1 MVSAGNSNTKRVNKS
16 TPRVYTR
23 CVQSCEVKTI
33 GERIRQAREA
43 KGLSGQALAEL
54 VGYRHQSA
62 IGNLEARASGQ
73 GGNKIGAIADA
84 LGVPLEWLMRGPDA
98 NEIPFLAKSAGLSYS
113 VAEPSAA
120 LIIHDTDPTKSIDPW
135 TYEAVQILTRLNEA
149 DRRAAVLN
157 LRTFVQNL
165 GPPGNGQT
173 LPTAK
178 LYQWPHKG
186 VIRR

>member
-1 MVSAGNSNTKRVNKS
+1 MLSTGNYNTKRVKKS

-43 KGLSGQALAEL
+43 KGLSGQALAER
-54 VGYRHQSA
+54 VGYSHQSA

-84 LGVPLEWLMRGPDA
+84 LDVPLEWLMRGPDGDKV
-98 NEIPFLAKSAGLSYS
+98 PFINKSAEPTDS
-113 VAEPSAA
+113 VAAPSSAV
-120 LIIHDTDPTKSIDPW
+120 IIHDTDPTSSIDPW
-135 TYEAVQILTRLNEA
+135 TYEAVQILTKLKEA

-157 LRTFVQNL
+157 LRTFVHNL
-165 GPPGNGQT
+165 GPPRNGQT
-173 LPTAK
+173 LPVAA
-178 LYQWPHKG
+178 
-186 VIRR
+186 

>member
-1 MVSAGNSNTKRVNKS
+1 MA
-16 TPRVYTR
+16 
-23 CVQSCEVKTI
+23 VKTI

-43 KGLSGQALAEL
+43 KGLSGQALAKI

-98 NEIPFLAKSAGLSYS
+98 DS
-113 VAEPSAA
+113 VPHLPKAAEAA
-120 LIIHDTDPTKSIDPW
+120 YRGTEPAAAVVIHDTDATKSIDPW
-135 TYEAVQILTRLNEA
+135 TYEAVQILSKLNSA

-173 LPTAK
+173 LPVAA
-178 LYQWPHKG
+178 
-186 VIRR
+186 